1 MKRPKKTYLV
11 NEEDLETINYDEP
24 QEDLFEGESILAAA
38 NKVFDYKEFKK
49 QQENAIQDLKE
60 RWMEDAE
67 TINYL
72 DDINTDDLKENK
84 NLKIA
89 AKKISDKYRKLTKR
103 RASTKIPESQKLVE
117 EFVLPKKKTKRQ
129 TDKTVLLAAQKISK
143 RYKNIRFR

>member
-1 MKRPKKTYLV
+1 MTSHKKIYSKEKAYLLQLIKYLTLKNLKNSKKT
-11 NEEDLETINYDEP
+11 
-24 QEDLFEGESILAAA
+24 Q
-38 NKVFDYKEFKK
+38 
-49 QQENAIQDLKE
+49 IQDLKE
-60 RWMEDAE
+60 RWVEDAA

-72 DDINTDDLKENK
+72 DDINIDDLKENK

-89 AKKISDKYRKLTKR
+89 AKKISDKYRKLKKR
-103 RASTKIPESQKLVE
+103 WASTKTPESQKLVE

>member
-117 EFVLPKKKTKRQ
+117 EFVLRKKKTKRQ
-129 TDKTVLLAAQKISK
+129 TDKTALLAAQKISK

>member
-1 MKRPKKTYLV
+1 MKRQKKKNIFSKWRRSWNNKL
-11 NEEDLETINYDEP
+11 
-24 QEDLFEGESILAAA
+24 SILAAA
-38 NKVFDYKEFKK
+38 NKVFNFEEFKK

-72 DDINTDDLKENK
+72 DDINIDDLKENK

-89 AKKISDKYRKLTKR
+89 AKKISDKYRKLKKR
-103 RASTKIPESQKLVE
+103 WASTKIPESQKLVE

-129 TDKTVLLAAQKISK
+129 TDKVALLAAQKISK
-143 RYKNIRFR
+143 KYKNIRFQ